1 MRIVNT
7 KQGSKEWRTWRGKGL
22 GASDAPAVMGDSPWT
37 SRFELWL
44 EKTGLGTRPPANE
57 YQIAAM
63 RRGNELEPVARS
75 LFEKKMGKL
84 FPSVSGEHSDYPFMR
99 ASLDGYNEELNA
111 MLEIK
116 APNKIDHAKALAGKV
131 PDKYVAQLQMQFLVS
146 GSEKAFYVSYD
157 GKDSLAVVEVVPD
170 VVYLP
175 RLQDELIS
183 FWNLVQTKTPPEV
196 TREDAQKLVKMVV
209 DNMDG
214 LNTAVNT
221 LRALLD
227 VDKPKNKGSKNE

>member
-1 MRIVNT
+1 MKVVNT

-22 GASDAPAVMGDSPWT
+22 GASDAPAVMGASPWT

-57 YQIAAM
+57 YQLAAM
-63 RRGNELEPVARS
+63 RRGNELEPVARD
-75 LFEKKMGKL
+75 LFEKKVGKL
-84 FPSVSGEHSDYPFMR
+84 FPSISGEHDEHPYLR
-99 ASLDGYNEELNA
+99 ASLDGYNEETNS

-116 APNKIDHAKALAGKV
+116 CPSKVDHTKALDGKV
-131 PDKYVAQLQMQFLVS
+131 PDKYVAQLQMQFLVC
-146 GSEKAFYVSYD
+146 GATKAYYVSYD
-157 GKDSLAVVEVVPD
+157 GLQSLAAVEVSPD
-170 VVYLP
+170 AKYISL
-175 RLQDELIS
+175 LQMELIA
-183 FWNLVQTKTPPEV
+183 FWKLVQTKVPPEV

-221 LRALLD
+221 LRVLLD
-227 VDKPKNKGSKNE
+227 VPKQGKK